1 MATNSLWDSTAVPV
15 SEQQNL
21 QVHIEDIC
29 WVKPFPDC
37 LFHTTALRSHQLQMI
52 KDTIITPWSPLFSNC
67 SIPLLLRLTSPGESR
82 PTQQWLMLEGTDWV
96 LHKTDNYSKITV
108 SAMSP
113 FKNHK
118 DQKDPKSKKNTGFK
132 QFALNKFL
140 HEHICGDVKPNIF
153 WCYPKCWSQAEFV
166 TDLGHSCITPGQPRS
181 ALWDFSLNTHPN
193 MFELPKAIS
202 TETKSFSWALC
213 GSNITFVIR
222 YFRRSCL

>member
-67 SIPLLLRLTSPGESR
+67 SIPLLLHLTSPGESR

-118 DQKDPKSKKNTGFK
+118 DQKDPKSKKKTLASN
-132 QFALNKFL
+132 NL
-140 HEHICGDVKPNIF
+140 H
-153 WCYPKCWSQAEFV
+153 WTS
-166 TDLGHSCITPGQPRS
+166 SCM
-181 ALWDFSLNTHPN
+181 N
-193 MFELPKAIS
+193 
-202 TETKSFSWALC
+202 
-213 GSNITFVIR
+213 TFVGM
-222 YFRRSCL
+222 